1 MPAVN
6 KKKILFVAMQNS
18 THTVRWIN
26 QISRSDYE
34 IHLFP
39 TIHAPI
45 HPDLRDVVIHLPWLR
60 MGNVTIRDWVIWLRD
75 WIAVKLKSKLGI
87 TSGCLL
93 ADPLHWRRR
102 DASIT
107 IKNPLPLSF
116 LTNLFGVSQKSSQE
130 VANIKVSPAEELSS
144 YVLSRVIRKIA
155 PDLIHSLEF
164 QNCGY
169 IVLGAREI
177 IGRHLFPTWLVT
189 NWGSDIVYFQ
199 QFSDERQTLRRLLE
213 AADYYSCEC
222 FRDVSLAMRLGF
234 NGVTL
239 PVIPNAGGVDLQ
251 LASELRNKNKPS
263 DRRIILIKG
272 YQNLFGRALVG
283 LESIKKCENELR
295 GYQVVVY
302 SASPETCEYVEEL
315 KKTTKIN
322 FTISGQKCHLEMLH
336 LFSKARIY
344 IGVSLS
350 DGISTSMLEAMA
362 MGAFPIQT
370 NTSCCE
376 EWISDGITG
385 FSIPPDNVELIAD
398 RIRQAITDD
407 SLISRA
413 YEMNWNTI
421 SLRLDK
427 DVIKSKAAGYYK
439 TIFDTQEKNRVRP
452 SQ

>member
-1 MPAVN
+1 MITVN

-18 THTVRWIN
+18 THTIRWIN

-34 IHLFP
+34 IHVFP
-39 TIHAPI
+39 TMHAAI

-60 MGNVTIRDWVIWLRD
+60 MGNVTISDWIIWLRD
-75 WIAVKLKSKLGI
+75 WMAVKIKNKLGMKA
-87 TSGCLL
+87 SGTL
-93 ADPLHWRRR
+93 ADPLYWRRR

-107 IKNPLPLSF
+107 IKNPLPSSF
-116 LTNLFGVSQKSSQE
+116 LINLFGIPIKSSQK
-130 VANIKVSPAEELSS
+130 VANIKVSPPEELSS
-144 YVLSRVIRKIA
+144 YVLSKVIRKIS

-177 IGRHLFPTWLVT
+177 IGRHLFPAWLVT

-199 QFSDERQTLRRLLE
+199 QFSNERQTIKRLLK

-222 FRDVSLAMRLGF
+222 FRDVSLAVSLGF
-234 NGVTL
+234 NGVSL
-239 PVIPNAGGVDLQ
+239 PVIPNAGGIDLQ
-251 LASELRNKNKPS
+251 LASELRTRNKPT

-283 LESIKKCENELR
+283 LQSIKKCENELR

-302 SASPETCEYVEEL
+302 SASTETCQYVEEL

-322 FTISGQKCHLEMLH
+322 FIISCQKSHLEMLH
-336 LFSKARIY
+336 LFSTARIY

-370 NTSCCE
+370 NTSCCD

-385 FSIPPDNVELIAD
+385 FSVPPDNVDLIAN
-398 RIRQAITDD
+398 RIKRAIADD
-407 SLISRA
+407 NLITRA
-413 YEMNWNTI
+413 YEMNWDTI
-421 SLRLDK
+421 CLRLDK
-427 DVIKSKAAGYYK
+427 DVIKAKANSYYK
-439 TIFDTQEKNRVRP
+439 TIFDDQERNCVRQ
-452 SQ
+452 SH

>member
-1 MPAVN
+1 M
-6 KKKILFVAMQNS
+6 
-18 THTVRWIN
+18 
-26 QISRSDYE
+26 
-34 IHLFP
+34 
-39 TIHAPI
+39 
-45 HPDLRDVVIHLPWLR
+45 
-60 MGNVTIRDWVIWLRD
+60 
-75 WIAVKLKSKLGI
+75 AVKIKNKLGMKA
-87 TSGCLL
+87 SGTL
-93 ADPLHWRRR
+93 ADPLYWRRR

-116 LTNLFGVSQKSSQE
+116 LINLFGIPIKSSQK
-130 VANIKVSPAEELSS
+130 VANIKVSPPEELSS
-144 YVLSRVIRKIA
+144 YVLSKVIRKIS

-177 IGRHLFPTWLVT
+177 IGRHLFPAWLVT

-199 QFSDERQTLRRLLE
+199 QFSNERQTIKRLLK

-222 FRDVSLAMRLGF
+222 FRDVSLAVSLGF
-234 NGVTL
+234 NGVSL
-239 PVIPNAGGVDLQ
+239 PVIPNAGGIDLQ
-251 LASELRNKNKPS
+251 LASELRTRNKPT

-283 LESIKKCENELR
+283 LQSIKKCENELR

-302 SASPETCEYVEEL
+302 SASTETCEYVEKL

-322 FTISGQKCHLEMLH
+322 FIISCQKSHLEMLH
-336 LFSKARIY
+336 LFSTARIY

-370 NTSCCE
+370 NTSCCD

-385 FSIPPDNVELIAD
+385 FSVPPDNVDLIAN
-398 RIRQAITDD
+398 RIKRAIADD
-407 SLISRA
+407 NLITRA
-413 YEMNWNTI
+413 YEMNWDTI

-427 DVIKSKAAGYYK
+427 DVIKAKANSYYK
-439 TIFDTQEKNRVRP
+439 TIFDDQEQNCVRQ
-452 SQ
+452 SH

>member
-1 MPAVN
+1 M
-6 KKKILFVAMQNS
+6 
-18 THTVRWIN
+18 
-26 QISRSDYE
+26 
-34 IHLFP
+34 
-39 TIHAPI
+39 
-45 HPDLRDVVIHLPWLR
+45 
-60 MGNVTIRDWVIWLRD
+60 
-75 WIAVKLKSKLGI
+75 AVKIKNKLGMKA
-87 TSGCLL
+87 SGTL
-93 ADPLHWRRR
+93 ADPLYWRRR

-107 IKNPLPLSF
+107 IKNPLPSSF
-116 LTNLFGVSQKSSQE
+116 LINLFGIPIKSSQK
-130 VANIKVSPAEELSS
+130 VANIKVSPPEELSS
-144 YVLSRVIRKIA
+144 YVLSKVIRKIS

-177 IGRHLFPTWLVT
+177 IGRHLFPAWLVT

-199 QFSDERQTLRRLLE
+199 QFSNERQTIKRLLK

-222 FRDVSLAMRLGF
+222 FRDVSLAVSLGF
-234 NGVTL
+234 NGLIL
-239 PVIPNAGGVDLQ
+239 PVIPNAGGIDLQ
-251 LASELRNKNKPS
+251 LASELRTRNKPT

-283 LESIKKCENELR
+283 LQSIKKCENELR

-302 SASPETCEYVEEL
+302 SASTETCEYVEEL

-322 FTISGQKCHLEMLH
+322 FIISCQKSHLEMLH
-336 LFSKARIY
+336 LFSTARIY

-370 NTSCCE
+370 NTSCCD

-385 FSIPPDNVELIAD
+385 FSIPPDNVELISD
-398 RIRQAITDD
+398 RIRQAIADD
-407 SLISRA
+407 NLISRA